1 MDASKLCGQKPLLSW
16 YKKKTTGHL
25 MVISMNGLI
34 DAKEYNFAPA
44 GFSVAHRLAE
54 PGSPYPPAVS
64 KLELA
69 PAKRATKKTSVLSQG
84 LLYLRDFLI
93 QVFAVILLFSA
104 NHYAKAEA
112 ADYLADK
119 PQAEWLQLAALVD
132 DEKRPL
138 ISTDAKK
145 SKTSW
150 ALAFD
155 NDLLAPGHRDRDYTY
170 GTNLT
175 YSGES
180 AEDAP
185 ISLKSPLAA
194 IDNWLGGEKWFGVD
208 NNLAVNNYSV
218 EVGLYGFTPKELE
231 RTTINETDRPYA
243 SLVYFSSSHEKIDPD
258 KNVAWNTTLTVGVL
272 GLGFVGDLQNAA
284 HQKTESKD
292 ARGWDHQISDG
303 GELTGRYVIARQS
316 FINTSSASVELKSTV
331 QASVGYLTETSWGLS
346 LRAGKIISPWAS
358 FNPDLISYGEKSTYS
373 NTTASTNEHYFWAGF
388 SVKARFYNAFLQ
400 GQFRDSDFSYR
411 YSGLRPVILEGW
423 VGYTYAF
430 RHGYRVSY
438 VLRAQT
444 SEIKAGDGD
453 RNVVWGG
460 LIFAKTI

>member
-1 MDASKLCGQKPLLSW
+1 
-16 YKKKTTGHL
+16 
-25 MVISMNGLI
+25 MNGLM
-34 DAKEYNFAPA
+34 DSKEYHLAPA
-44 GFSVAHRLAE
+44 GFSHTPKSSEFTCPKPVIKVESALAKPATNRL
-54 PGSPYPPAVS
+54 
-64 KLELA
+64 
-69 PAKRATKKTSVLSQG
+69 VLPTG
-84 LLYLRDFLI
+84 LLYLRVFLV
-93 QVFAVILLFSA
+93 QVFAVIVLASA
-104 NHYAKAEA
+104 SYYAKA
-112 ADYLADK
+112 DTSDFSINQLQVSQ
-119 PQAEWLQLAALVD
+119 PQAKWLQLASLVE
-132 DEKRPL
+132 DEKRPQ
-138 ISTDAKK
+138 ISVDGTT

-180 AEDAP
+180 AVNAP
-185 ISLKSPLAA
+185 VSLKSPLAA
-194 IDNWLGGEKWFGVD
+194 IDNLLGTEKWFGV
-208 NNLAVNNYSV
+208 NSNSVVNNYSV
-218 EVGLYGFTPKELE
+218 EFGLYGFTPKELE

-243 SLVYFSSSHEKIDPD
+243 SLVYFSSSHEQLDLD
-258 KNVAWNTTLTVGVL
+258 KNLAWNTTLTIGVL
-272 GLGFVGDLQNAA
+272 GLGLVGDLQTAA
-284 HQKTESKD
+284 HQETESKD

-303 GELTGRYVIARQS
+303 GELTARYVIARQS
-316 FINTSSASVELKSTV
+316 YINTSSESLELKSTL

-373 NTTASTNEHYFWAGF
+373 NSTASTNEHYFWAGF

-400 GQFRDSDFSYR
+400 GQFRDSDFSYS
-411 YSGLRPVILEGW
+411 YSGLRPVIVEGW
-423 VGYTYAF
+423 AGYTYAF
-430 RHGYRVSY
+430 RQGYRISY
-438 VLRAQT
+438 VLRAQS